1 MFTKRMEDALNEQV
15 NAEFWSAY
23 LYLSMSAHF
32 ASEGFP
38 GVANW
43 MHIQAKEE
51 NTHAVKFFNYIIER
65 DGKALLKPIAA
76 VETKWANP
84 IAAFEEVLKHEQKV
98 TSLINNL
105 MQIAVEEK
113 DYASQS
119 MLKWFIDEQVEE
131 EANAKEIL
139 DSLRMVKGE
148 GQGMLLIDRELRT
161 RVFVD
166 ATAAAAK

>member
-1 MFTKRMEDALNEQV
+1 MLTKKMESALNEQV

-32 ASEGFP
+32 TSVGFP

-43 MHIQAKEE
+43 MRIQAKEE
-51 NTHAVKFFNYIIER
+51 STHATKFFDYILER
-65 DGKALLKPIAA
+65 DGNAILKPIAA
-76 VETKWANP
+76 VETKWESP
-84 IAAFEEVLKHEQKV
+84 LTAFEEVLKHEQKV

-105 MQIAVEEK
+105 MHVAVEEK
-113 DYASQS
+113 DFASQS

-131 EANAKEIL
+131 EANVKEIL
-139 DSLRMVKGE
+139 DSLRMV
-148 GQGMLLIDRELRT
+148 QGNGNGLYMIDRELRT

-166 ATAAAAK
+166 PTATAAK

>member
-1 MFTKRMEDALNEQV
+1 MLTKRMETALNEQV

-43 MHIQAKEE
+43 MRIQAKEE
-51 NTHAVKFFNYIIER
+51 TTHATKFFDYIIER
-65 DGKALLKPIAA
+65 DGKAILKPIAK
-76 VETKWANP
+76 VETKWASP
-84 IAAFEEVLKHEQKV
+84 LAAFEEVLKHEQHV
-98 TSLINNL
+98 TALINNL
-105 MQIAVEEK
+105 MVVAVEEK
-113 DYASQS
+113 DFASQS

-131 EANAKEIL
+131 EANVKEIL

-148 GQGMLLIDRELRT
+148 GHGMYMIDKELRA

-166 ATAAAAK
+166 ATATAAE